1 MDLHRC
7 ATVAAEPRNF
17 GGNLSRLS
25 IGGEQL
31 PIWFALLSSSHRG
44 VWCAVWSSVMA
55 GYVCICGAIA
65 LTGEEEEWMSVQCE
79 TNDRD

>member
-7 ATVAAEPRNF
+7 ASVAAEPRNF

-44 VWCAVWSSVMA
+44 VWCTIWSSVMA
-55 GYVCICGAIA
+55 GYVCIYGAIA
-65 LTGEEEEWMSVQCE
+65 LTGEEEEWMSVRCE